1 MNAVHGTVQRL
12 ARTSASLQHDL
23 DRASAERATA
33 ETAREQL
40 AEATRIESEDPTAP
54 DREAAGL
61 ASRCDTT
68 ISGESVDA
76 DWSRVKSDQFGA
88 FFARPAL
95 AGTKVK
101 TVDCRTTMCRV
112 ELVLRSNADRT
123 RLLQDF
129 SDLAGPTG
137 MAFAHIETANDL
149 EIAVYVTRDGV
160 GLP

>member
-1 MNAVHGTVQRL
+1 MNAVHGTVQQL
-12 ARTSASLQHDL
+12 AQTSASLAHDL
-23 DRASAERATA
+23 DRAAAERAAA
-33 ETAREQL
+33 EAAREQA
-40 AEATRIESEDPTAP
+40 AEAARVEAEDPAAP
-54 DREAAGL
+54 DREAAVM
-61 ASRCDTT
+61 ASRCDAA
-68 ISGESVDA
+68 ISGESVDQ
-76 DWSRVKSDQFGA
+76 DWSRVKHEQFGA

-101 TVDCRTTMCRV
+101 AVDCRTTMCRI
-112 ELVLRSNADRT
+112 ELVLRSTADRT
-123 RLLQDF
+123 RFVQEF